1 MDYVLRDY
9 YISYLTNVRKLSLSS
24 VNHYL
29 DAINWISRY
38 LVNKGFLENSLFEV
52 LNSDVLEKFVEILQS
67 DEEFVSMNK
76 RGHQMYT
83 AGLNNYL
90 RFARG
95 ENFENLGTSAKLLDK
110 PIQIPQQ
117 KKQTIQA
124 TWTRSEIIKN
134 QSIRIANYTCE
145 ISADHKTFIAAR
157 NGKPYMEGHH
167 SIPMKCQSTF
177 STSLDVYANIVCI
190 CPICHRLLHLGR
202 KEDKLPVAEKIYYN
216 RADRLACSGIVLS
229 HNEFLNL
236 VI

>member
-1 MDYVLRDY
+1 MDYMLRDY

-38 LVNKGFLENSLFEV
+38 LVKKGLLAESLFEV
-52 LNSDVLEKFVEILQS
+52 LSVEEMEKYADLLQS
-67 DEEFVSMNK
+67 DKEFVSMNR
-76 RGHQMYT
+76 RGHQMYS

-95 ENFENLGTSAKLLDK
+95 EEFENIGISARLLDK
-110 PIQIPQQ
+110 PVQIPRRS
-117 KKQTIQA
+117 KQSLQEK
-124 TWTRSEIIKN
+124 WMRSEIVKN
-134 QSIRIANYTCE
+134 QSIKIANYTCE

-167 SIPMKCQSTF
+167 TIPMNCQGSF
-177 STSLDVYANIVCI
+177 DTSLDVYANIVCI

-202 KEDKLPVAEKIYYN
+202 KEDKIPVAEKIYYN

-229 HNEFLNL
+229 HNEFLDL